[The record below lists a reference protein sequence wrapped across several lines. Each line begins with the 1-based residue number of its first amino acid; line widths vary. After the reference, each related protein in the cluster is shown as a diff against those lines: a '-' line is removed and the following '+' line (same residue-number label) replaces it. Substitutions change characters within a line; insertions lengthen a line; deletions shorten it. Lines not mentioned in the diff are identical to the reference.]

1 MEYVP
6 EDDRGCQE
14 DEQAE
19 VSDSVTAGCEGL
31 EMQIAFRKPIG
42 IYGAWTR
49 TAIHQGQLSEAIE
62 ETVLELRLVSL

>member
-6 EDDRGCQE
+6 KQDRSYEE
-14 DEQAE
+14 DEQAD
-19 VSDSVTAGCEGL
+19 VSDSVPAGCEGL

-62 ETVLELRLVSL
+62 ETVLELRFVSL